1 MKIGNVETYLVDSGS
16 SKHWLFVKVET
27 DDGVH
32 GWGEAYTQLDRDRA
46 IDMQIRMQP
55 WAQGYEVGVYD
66 ADAAPV
72 AKETGEQILV
82 MIREFAL

>member
-1 MKIGNVETYLVDSGS
+1 
-16 SKHWLFVKVET
+16 VKVT
-27 DDGVH
+27 DD
-32 GWGEAYTQLDRDRA
+32 QLEQKKDWFLIEWFDRDRA

-55 WAQGYEVGVYD
+55 WEQGYEVGVYD
-66 ADAAPV
+66 SDAAPM